1 MGTSITGIYRG
12 KEQVNYLVFN
22 FNVNVCLSL
31 DVKIDDKFLEFYRS
45 YCKDMYDSAMR
56 NSNINDEYMSIA
68 WKEICDSAV
77 PVQDIAIVKEIKGR
91 YFCFYYYDSTNGATY
106 PTSIYEVYRNEE
118 KDINDFNCWYP
129 RVKGVNDGT

>member
-1 MGTSITGIYRG
+1 MFGGSITEERKNKALNNLLLDKDLNQDDRNILNDVGTVIRRYVLRNG
-12 KEQVNYLVFN
+12 VKEHWWN
-22 FNVNVCLSL
+22 
-31 DVKIDDKFLEFYRS
+31 
-45 YCKDMYDSAMR
+45 
-56 NSNINDEYMSIA
+56 
-68 WKEICDSAV
+68 EICDRAE

-91 YFCFYYYDSTNGATY
+91 YFCFYYYDSTSGATY